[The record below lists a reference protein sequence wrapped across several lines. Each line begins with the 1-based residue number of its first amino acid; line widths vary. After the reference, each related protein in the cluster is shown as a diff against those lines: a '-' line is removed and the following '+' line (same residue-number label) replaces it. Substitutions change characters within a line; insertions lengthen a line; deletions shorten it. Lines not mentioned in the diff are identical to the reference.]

1 MGTPKIFPRFFA
13 IIFPAENGGVG
24 EEHNADRN
32 DPASRCADMCGKSSH
47 SQFYTCQRF
56 SVRPDG
62 SQNAG
67 RCNGKSGN
75 GANND
80 GVDESPRHRNIS
92 LPCRIISSGRS
103 GGNSGRTEAGFI
115 GKTAAGHAEA
125 DRIHHGNGYRTDY
138 TAFHSSRIKS
148 HHKNE
153 VQSVRYVFKI
163 QRDTEEPRS
172 NVENCHSGNDEGR
185 YSGNGS
191 NPSDNDR
198 QCENR
203 KDDTYNFIGKAE
215 SGTHRRGDGIGLGHI
230 PDPKRSDDSKHG
242 KQKAHTESCSF
253 IFKPVLHGKHGAAL
267 HFPFRIHFAE
277 LKAKHTFRKLGR
289 QAEAG
294 GNPHPYQSART
305 AGKHG
310 GRHAHDISRADGR
323 GKRRHQRGK
332 RRNISRSPI
341 CFTGLP
347 GEHAFH
353 CIRQIAPCT
362 EIQVCRKVNSCT
374 HEQTQHHRPPDKAV
388 NVPHNLIHCRHIHFV
403 SPFTFSNILSTTK
416 PPHSSLI

>member
-1 MGTPKIFPRFFA
+1 
-13 IIFPAENGGVG
+13 
-24 EEHNADRN
+24 
-32 DPASRCADMCGKSSH
+32 MCGKSSH

-163 QRDTEEPRS
+163 QSDTEEPRS
-172 NVENCHSGNDEGR
+172 NVENCHSGNDDRR

-198 QCENR
+198 QRENR
-203 KDDTYNFIGKAE
+203 KGSTDDFIGKSE
-215 SGTHRRGDGIGLGHI
+215 RGTHRCGDRVCLGHI
-230 PDPKRSDDSKHG
+230 PDTEGSDDGKHG
-242 KQKAHTESCSF
+242 KNKTHTESCSF
-253 IFKPVLHGKHGAAL
+253 IFKPVLHSKHGAAL
-267 HFPFRIHFAE
+267 HFPFCIHFAE
-277 LKAKHTFRKLGR
+277 LKTKHTFRKLGR
-289 QAEAG
+289 QSEAG

-310 GRHAHDISRADGR
+310 GRHAHDISRTDGC

-332 RRNISRSPI
+332 RRNIS
-341 CFTGLP
+341 
-347 GEHAFH
+347 
-353 CIRQIAPCT
+353 
-362 EIQVCRKVNSCT
+362 
-374 HEQTQHHRPPDKAV
+374 
-388 NVPHNLIHCRHIHFV
+388 
-403 SPFTFSNILSTTK
+403 
-416 PPHSSLI
+416 